1 MRQAM
6 ARDWKAAMTYLE
18 RTDPEHWS
26 RRGRVEHSGQL
37 RTSAVE
43 IPDDEQRMIEVARML
58 RDVGALP
65 DEDG

>member
-1 MRQAM
+1 M
-6 ARDWKAAMTYLE
+6 ARDPGLG

-26 RRGRVEHSGQL
+26 RRARVEHSHHV
-37 RTSAVE
+37 RTSSVE